1 MNNRVVMMSG
11 FLALILT
18 GGLIAACGDDDPTTP
33 VTPAPVPTTTAT
45 VPVPGR
51 DAAAPAPT
59 DSGTTSDAG
68 DAADAQ
74 PATSPITPLT
84 TTRMANAIN
93 PYGLVFASD
102 GFLYASGTT
111 IDATAD
117 RVLAVWRFKDGVL
130 DTTFGVAGVL
140 TVAIPGNET
149 SFDIVEV
156 SAGNFVVQAV
166 TANIAAAGGNPAVG
180 GKVFLVKMTKD
191 GAGAYSFGTLVQVD
205 FDWADGDLATWP
217 AAAPPSY
224 GTSYGVALDKSNA
237 ASPKIVVFASGAPA
251 KGRLGKAGGTQAG
264 VQRTDNDRWIARV
277 SADTL
282 AADATFN
289 AGKAYSV
296 DADNAEVA
304 DTARRG
310 IVQAGGVIV
319 SGGYTAFD
327 GINSVILIRLLPN
340 GTADP
345 AFGFGTTA
353 PGVPGQTKF
362 NPFSAVTG
370 GFAEAYGVVRQTSGR
385 YVTGGYGVTAFEVPT
400 VNVDLCSFGV
410 KADGLDPTFGKL
422 GTFALQSEKD
432 KSAGLGAAPFTDRA
446 RTLNV
451 LADDRVVF
459 GGVYDDY
466 ASLIVV
472 DKNGKLDPNVGVNGV
487 IEYAYPAG
495 FFAVAVSPD
504 GTRIAAS
511 AQSLNQN
518 TDASAPLGSIL
529 ATLKVGQ

>member
-1 MNNRVVMMSG
+1 MKNRAVLMSG
-11 FLALILT
+11 FVALALS

-45 VPVPGR
+45 VPVPGT
-51 DAAAPAPT
+51 DAAPPVT
-59 DSGTTSDAG
+59 PDSG
-68 DAADAQ
+68 ADATTTDAQ
-74 PATSPITPLT
+74 TPTAPITPLT

-102 GFLYASGTT
+102 GFLYASGAT

-130 DTTFGVAGVL
+130 DTTFGTAGVL

-156 SAGNFVVQAV
+156 SAGNFVVHAV
-166 TANIAAAGGNPAVG
+166 TAAVTGASPVG

-191 GAGAYSFGTLVQVD
+191 VAGAYSFGTPVQVE
-205 FDWADGDLATWP
+205 FDWTGDDLATWP
-217 AAAPPSY
+217 GAAPPSY
-224 GTSYGVALDKSNA
+224 ATSYGVALDKSNA

-296 DADNAEVA
+296 DADNAELG
-304 DTARRG
+304 DNGRRG
-310 IVQAGGVIV
+310 IVQAGGIIV
-319 SGGYTAFD
+319 SGGYTSFA
-327 GINSVILIRLLPN
+327 GINSVVLIRLLAN

-410 KADGLDPTFGKL
+410 KADGLDPTYGKL
-422 GTFALQSEKD
+422 GSFALQSEKD

-446 RTLNV
+446 RTLNI

-487 IEYAYPAG
+487 IEYAYPAA

-504 GTRIAAS
+504 GKQIAAS

-518 TDASAPLGSIL
+518 ADAGAPLGSIL